1 MLAPRAIRGC
11 VIDITDAA
19 PYILG
24 RSLNRRAKS
33 TTPSK
38 RKRVIDGACS
48 SKFRIH
54 ARKKLPRTDCFGPVD
69 DQMAN
74 LKITIDRGPA
84 ETGAETGRIHV
95 GIFNTPDCSPQSL
108 TALMPDSLV
117 KAPRNRSLPEAA
129 PLGAAFYT
137 PSRTAWFQ
145 LNCKTR
151 KEDRATLK
159 LRAMPISSAAW
170 KAAVSI
176 GKTYDVA
183 DPRGTLGLASRQN

>member
-74 LKITIDRGPA
+74 LKIKIDRGPA
-84 ETGAETGRIHV
+84 GLGAETGRIHV
-95 GIFNTPDCSPQSL
+95 GSSTRLIVLRRVLRLSCPNPLD
-108 TALMPDSLV
+108 
-117 KAPRNRSLPEAA
+117 KAPRNCSLPF
-129 PLGAAFYT
+129 GSAF
-137 PSRTAWFQ
+137 R
-145 LNCKTR
+145 R
-151 KEDRATLK
+151 KALY
-159 LRAMPISSAAW
+159 
-170 KAAVSI
+170 V
-176 GKTYDVA
+176 
-183 DPRGTLGLASRQN
+183 GLMA